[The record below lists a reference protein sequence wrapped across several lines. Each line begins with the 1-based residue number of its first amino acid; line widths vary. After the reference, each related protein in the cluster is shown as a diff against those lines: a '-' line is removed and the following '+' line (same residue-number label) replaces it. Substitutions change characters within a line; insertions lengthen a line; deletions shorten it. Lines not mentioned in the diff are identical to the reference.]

1 MSLPHN
7 FTKENKKVGLNNMA
21 KIKNYTTAIEEL
33 EMILTALK
41 SDKISIDN
49 LAAKVER
56 ANELLT
62 YCQDLLRRTESVI
75 LEKGE

>member
-1 MSLPHN
+1 
-7 FTKENKKVGLNNMA
+7 MA

>member
-41 SDKISIDN
+41 SDEISIDN